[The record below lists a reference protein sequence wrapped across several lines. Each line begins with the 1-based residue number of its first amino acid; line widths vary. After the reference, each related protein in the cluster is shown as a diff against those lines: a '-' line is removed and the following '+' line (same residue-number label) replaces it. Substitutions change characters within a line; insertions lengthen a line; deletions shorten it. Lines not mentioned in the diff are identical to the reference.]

1 MDANERQSLFRQMIS
16 ANIRQYESGLT
27 EFPLTEIRNYCD
39 AIGLKPD
46 DEFFLSFSLPGGWD
60 GYYNFFVGDSTD
72 NMALLEL
79 IEVYYWDGVDGKL
92 EVINGGTTLYGALY
106 RDFYSG
112 KDLLCGLMLIDR
124 YGRVYVKMRHGDN
137 VMAIFRITPTVEDFG
152 VQLFRAD
159 GEKVY
164 RIWSDGDILFV
175 APTILMLLDCRPS

>member
-1 MDANERQSLFRQMIS
+1 MDANERQSLFQQMIA
-16 ANIRQYESGLT
+16 ANVRQYENGLT
-27 EFPLTEIRNYCD
+27 EFPLTEMRNYCD
-39 AIGLKPD
+39 VIGLKL
-46 DEFFLSFSLPGGWD
+46 DEEYLLSFSLPGGRD

-72 NMALLEL
+72 NMMLLEL
-79 IEVYYWDGVDGKL
+79 IEVYYCDDVDGKL

-112 KDLLCGLMLIDR
+112 KDLLCGLMLIDLC
-124 YGRVYVKMRHGDN
+124 GRVYVKMRHGDN
-137 VMAIFRITPTVEDFG
+137 VMAIFRITPTVEDFS